1 MKTNTN
7 FLKITLGVFLMTTA
21 IAFANNNDPINKDSE
36 KSATEVASL
45 KSPLELNSDYVAVVH
60 ESSSRDEVRYFSTI
74 ISEYDV
80 RESDDYNAQEKDYTV
95 DFKSKE
101 GFARASYDDN
111 GRVVSVK
118 KTFKNVMIPAEIQQ
132 HVSQEY
138 QGFEIVKNKYMV
150 SYNLGEDVE
159 KTYILNLKNGKEKK
173 KIRVNG

>member
-21 IAFANNNDPINKDSE
+21 IAFANNNDPIKKDAD
-36 KSATEVASL
+36 KPTTEVTSI

-60 ESSSRDEVRYFSTI
+60 ENSSRDEVRYFSTI

-80 RESDDYNAQEKDYTV
+80 RQSEDYNAQKNDYTV

-101 GFARASYDDN
+101 GFARAAYDDN
-111 GRVVSVK
+111 GRVVSVR
-118 KTFKNVMIPAEIQQ
+118 KTFKNVMLPADIQQ

-138 QGFEIVKNKYMV
+138 EGYEIVKNKYLV

-159 KTYILNLKNGKEKK
+159 KTYVLNLKNGKEKK

>member
-1 MKTNTN
+1 MKNNRN

-21 IAFANNNDPINKDSE
+21 IAFANNNDPIENDKGKSISE
-36 KSATEVASL
+36 AKSI

-60 ESSSRDEVRYFSTI
+60 ETSSRDEVKYFSTI

-80 RESDDYNAQEKDYTV
+80 RQAEDYDAEKKDYTA
-95 DFKSKE
+95 DFKSKD
-101 GFARASYDDN
+101 GFARAAYDDN

-118 KTFKNVMIPAEIQQ
+118 KTFKNVMLPSEIQQ
-132 HVSQEY
+132 HISENY
-138 QGFEIVKNKYMV
+138 AGFEIVKNKYTV